1 VNNKSP
7 WPKPLRKYSIEVIR
21 SLDEHQ
27 YYAVIE
33 MLRRRAKKNSQ
44 IGGKYKRHL
53 RRKFSYPTGPKGRV
67 RNYAPTELLRWKKK
81 DCDLLSSF
89 YRERDQNWIPI
100 KLRKIRSKIHDVNNF
115 SFIDNPHETLDSLHR
130 ISKLEAEE
138 LEVRIDFKDKKIS
151 DIGPYLVWGLMRKK
165 MAPIS
170 TGGSMDGA
178 IQHVLNAVG
187 LDQYLN
193 IQLSERIPSEDI
205 WSFPFR
211 ERSAERSTNHN
222 AAISIPTFT
231 KVADDLVKTI
241 DHWLSKAITP
251 PLALAKTGRGHVTG
265 LVGEV
270 LNNAE
275 RHSVPSR
282 DGGWVVAGFMCRRE
296 AENKP
301 QGDFICNLTFISR
314 GMSIAESISA
324 PEDTKT
330 AEHLERYLSL
340 HMPSIFKK
348 GVDPE
353 LLKTV
358 FALQDGNSRLLNED
372 SIGGIGLMDIIS
384 FTNILGITDNPD
396 LRPRVTILSG
406 NACIMLKD
414 QYAAPYS
421 PQGEETF
428 EIEGKRMQWFNH
440 AKSLD
445 IAPDP
450 DYVFLTKFKFPGTV
464 ITLRFCLD
472 GEVLPKVAA
481 NGND

>member
-1 VNNKSP
+1 
-7 WPKPLRKYSIEVIR
+7 
-21 SLDEHQ
+21 
-27 YYAVIE
+27 

-178 IQHVLNAVG
+178 IQHVLNA
-187 LDQYLN
+187 
-193 IQLSERIPSEDI
+193 
-205 WSFPFR
+205 
-211 ERSAERSTNHN
+211 
-222 AAISIPTFT
+222 AISIPTFT

-358 FALQDGNSRLLNED
+358 FALLLNED